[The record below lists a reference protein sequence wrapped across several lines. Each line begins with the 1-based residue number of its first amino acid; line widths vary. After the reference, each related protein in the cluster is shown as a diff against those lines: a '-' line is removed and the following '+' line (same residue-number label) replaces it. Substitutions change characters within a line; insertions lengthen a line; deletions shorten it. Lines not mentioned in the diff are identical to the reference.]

1 MTAGRDRSRIVTRPS
16 PWVVTVDSV
25 IGICTDSSAQL
36 PPDLAAHLGV
46 EVVPLTV
53 TIDEIDHLDG
63 VDLDA
68 DQFYGRFAAGTWP
81 KVSMSEPSSGQM
93 AAAYEDLVARGC
105 TEILSIHVTGAV
117 TGALNAARLAAHH
130 SPVPVRVVDSGS
142 VGFGVGCC
150 VWSAADAIA
159 HGATLDQAAVAAELA
174 AAQLGHL
181 VLLHPPDG
189 NPNLDLVQVGAG
201 SVQPVGNYPHAVDA
215 INEVAQRVVSWGRQ
229 LRVGVGH
236 SDRHSGV
243 IADALEA
250 AVGEAANVIE
260 VVRFRIGPSMGA
272 LTGPGAVG
280 CVMCPAG

>member
-1 MTAGRDRSRIVTRPS
+1 
-16 PWVVTVDSV
+16 V

-36 PPDLAAHLGV
+36 PPDLVAHFGV

-53 TIDEIDHLDG
+53 TIDEVDHLDG

-68 DQFYGRFAAGTWP
+68 DQFYEHFGRGSWP
-81 KVSMSEPSSGQM
+81 QVQMSEPSSGQM

-105 TEILSIHVTGAV
+105 TEILSIHVTSSI

-150 VWSAADAIA
+150 VWAAADAIA
-159 HGATLDQAAVAAELA
+159 HGATLEQAAVAAELA
-174 AAQLGHL
+174 AGHLGHL
-181 VLLHPPDG
+181 VLLRPPDG
-189 NPNLDLVQVGAG
+189 NPNLDLVEVGAG
-201 SVQPVGNYPHAVDA
+201 NVVPVGNFAHAVDA
-215 INEVAQRVVSWGRQ
+215 INEVAHRVVTSGRR

-236 SDRHSGV
+236 SDRNSGL

-250 AVGEAANVIE
+250 AVGEAANVLE